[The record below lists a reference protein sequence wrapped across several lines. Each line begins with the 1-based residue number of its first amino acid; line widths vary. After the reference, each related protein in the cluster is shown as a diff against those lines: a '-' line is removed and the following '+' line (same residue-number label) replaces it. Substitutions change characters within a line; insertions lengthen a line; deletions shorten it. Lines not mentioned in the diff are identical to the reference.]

1 MIIFRVTH
9 VHVLLDPCI
18 IWSRTL
24 IQNTIPR
31 LIFCKI
37 YTYLPVYCYYS
48 TIVFSFKKTWLST
61 SPCVPV
67 YRSSLS
73 QSRYARACT
82 GGLLCLQRKKL
93 QAFSPSNQSSFLTT
107 INLACGTPHAAG
119 RAPEELINP
128 WRKKGCDRQK
138 TERGEYSCII
148 IPLPLLL
155 LFSFALAGGVLLG
168 WTHLLLHRSPSP
180 TDQLSPPS

>member
-1 MIIFRVTH
+1 MFF
-9 VHVLLDPCI
+9 LL
-18 IWSRTL
+18 
-24 IQNTIPR
+24 
-31 LIFCKI
+31 
-37 YTYLPVYCYYS
+37 
-48 TIVFSFKKTWLST
+48 KKTWLFT

-155 LFSFALAGGVLLG
+155 LFSFALAGEVLLG

-180 TDQLSPPS
+180 TDQLSPPRSPSNSYAPAAREVAVSLLPWCGTHITPGAAATSVPGLRCG